1 MAPDRNAPP
10 FVAQLSPYIPGLTTP
25 VVGFSGGVYQ
35 LLLESHGSAGLICI
49 LRAYAG
55 QLEGDFIELFCSDL
69 LVPVDFHTVTE
80 QEARE
85 AKAITLHISMAR
97 LADGAAGP
105 VFFRV
110 THLDHRVEET
120 QRLTLKIDTV
130 APTGSDPVTRPP
142 WVNEQLSRPQ
152 PAQVL
157 IDSAAAG
164 RGVVVRIPF
173 YPLDLNRPPSTY
185 RAVRDRIRLIIG
197 GQIIEHI
204 VTENEAS
211 SRNPISITVY
221 YGTWLRIGSGFQACA
236 YDVIDEVGN
245 YASGRS
251 PMQLIEVRLDPNER
265 LLDAAQI
272 VEAPTGTL
280 DADMLTG
287 KDATLRVAVEGKGWA
302 SGDGLRLTI
311 RGRLPE
317 GVDVEQTYDAS
328 ITSTTTPF
336 VDVPWPNADVRMLIG
351 ALIQLSYERI
361 RTGQVN
367 RPSENTFVQVSGTP
381 EQTGLVAPQV
391 PAASGGVLHPLTD
404 PVTVTIAAYTG
415 QKPFD
420 RVTLVLEGTYANG
433 HRFYQEHGLPAGE
446 GSVVFELHNGI
457 DGDIRQLDGGEL
469 MLYYYINTAGGRPP
483 SAILQLNIGEPQD
496 ALPAPEVLQAPA
508 PAFNFDPEQSRGNAN
523 VRVAA
528 HAAFTEGA
536 TVTLYVEGSAMGGS
550 APPDRFPIT
559 QPWVGQDLAFVIA
572 RVFVVANLN
581 GSARIYYRVEHAG
594 QRTRYSQALVMSV
607 GSGLQLP
614 VPHILE
620 STINIADPST
630 ARLNPQH
637 VLEPPVCTF
646 RVSYKPMLASDDI
659 QPRFTGTYGL
669 GTPVINPRPGDPMKG
684 YVDFIISNRVIAAN
698 LGRDAALSYTV
709 TRAGATSISQVLTL
723 TIDPLAEQVLDLVNV
738 PQASNGIINAN
749 VAHSAVIQAW
759 PFMRTGQPV
768 WLEIKAAANRVLR
781 DGTPLSAAEFN
792 AKRVEVRL
800 PADYLQSLPTQSTLR
815 VEARVSL
822 NGSAHKD
829 FAIAFRPV
837 DYRISNTVGIFA
849 TIPVGNSPN
858 ALALSPDG
866 TRLYVAC
873 TFGRTSIWVIDTLR
887 NRVID
892 SFEVPGSPLRLA
904 IHPTAERLYVTDNS
918 SATNTPIRLY
928 STRDYSL
935 IDTLTGFTTVR
946 GIRFN
951 ANGSR
956 LYVADEG
963 ASRLVVIDT
972 SNHQRVA
979 SIPVRAPIDVAVSP
993 DNNRAHVATF
1003 FDWSI
1008 INLPTNSLINSA
1020 DTRSAPVA
1028 IAHNPR
1034 GSQVYI
1040 SAREGGSVT
1049 IGNTSTQRIE
1059 QTLTG
1064 LLGPYDIAFER
1075 GRDRAYVSQ
1084 TDGDLLGIIDTRS
1097 RQVIGSYAGFNKPRG
1112 LVVAP
1117 DDSHG
1122 YVANIGGDSVSLV
1135 VF

>member
-1 MAPDRNAPP
+1 
-10 FVAQLSPYIPGLTTP
+10 
-25 VVGFSGGVYQ
+25 
-35 LLLESHGSAGLICI
+35 
-49 LRAYAG
+49 
-55 QLEGDFIELFCSDL
+55 
-69 LVPVDFHTVTE
+69 
-80 QEARE
+80 
-85 AKAITLHISMAR
+85 
-97 LADGAAGP
+97 
-105 VFFRV
+105 
-110 THLDHRVEET
+110 
-120 QRLTLKIDTV
+120 
-130 APTGSDPVTRPP
+130 
-142 WVNEQLSRPQ
+142 
-152 PAQVL
+152 
-157 IDSAAAG
+157 
-164 RGVVVRIPF
+164 
-173 YPLDLNRPPSTY
+173 
-185 RAVRDRIRLIIG
+185 
-197 GQIIEHI
+197 
-204 VTENEAS
+204 
-211 SRNPISITVY
+211 
-221 YGTWLRIGSGFQACA
+221 
-236 YDVIDEVGN
+236 
-245 YASGRS
+245 
-251 PMQLIEVRLDPNER
+251 
-265 LLDAAQI
+265 
-272 VEAPTGTL
+272 
-280 DADMLTG
+280 
-287 KDATLRVAVEGKGWA
+287 
-302 SGDGLRLTI
+302 
-311 RGRLPE
+311 
-317 GVDVEQTYDAS
+317 
-328 ITSTTTPF
+328 
-336 VDVPWPNADVRMLIG
+336 
-351 ALIQLSYERI
+351 
-361 RTGQVN
+361 
-367 RPSENTFVQVSGTP
+367 
-381 EQTGLVAPQV
+381 
-391 PAASGGVLHPLTD
+391 LTD

-800 PADYLQSLPTQSTLR
+800 PPIIC
-815 VEARVSL
+815 
-822 NGSAHKD
+822 NPC
-829 FAIAFRPV
+829 RP
-837 DYRISNTVGIFA
+837 
-849 TIPVGNSPN
+849 
-858 ALALSPDG
+858 
-866 TRLYVAC
+866 
-873 TFGRTSIWVIDTLR
+873 
-887 NRVID
+887 
-892 SFEVPGSPLRLA
+892 
-904 IHPTAERLYVTDNS
+904 
-918 SATNTPIRLY
+918 
-928 STRDYSL
+928 
-935 IDTLTGFTTVR
+935 
-946 GIRFN
+946 
-951 ANGSR
+951 
-956 LYVADEG
+956 
-963 ASRLVVIDT
+963 
-972 SNHQRVA
+972 
-979 SIPVRAPIDVAVSP
+979 RAPCGL
-993 DNNRAHVATF
+993 R
-1003 FDWSI
+1003 
-1008 INLPTNSLINSA
+1008 
-1020 DTRSAPVA
+1020 
-1028 IAHNPR
+1028 R
-1034 GSQVYI
+1034 GY
-1040 SAREGGSVT
+1040 R
-1049 IGNTSTQRIE
+1049 
-1059 QTLTG
+1059 
-1064 LLGPYDIAFER
+1064 
-1075 GRDRAYVSQ
+1075 
-1084 TDGDLLGIIDTRS
+1084 
-1097 RQVIGSYAGFNKPRG
+1097 
-1112 LVVAP
+1112 
-1117 DDSHG
+1117 
-1122 YVANIGGDSVSLV
+1122 
-1135 VF
+1135 